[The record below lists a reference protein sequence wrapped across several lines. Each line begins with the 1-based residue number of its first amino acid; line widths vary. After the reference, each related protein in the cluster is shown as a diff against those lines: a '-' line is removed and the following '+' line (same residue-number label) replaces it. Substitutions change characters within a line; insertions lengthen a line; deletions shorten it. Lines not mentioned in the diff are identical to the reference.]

1 LNVVP
6 LKQTKKSMV
15 KKPPSGVEEWKTAY
29 SQKALEGVGR
39 ADQRRRL
46 GTGRD
51 QRRKI

>member
-1 LNVVP
+1 
-6 LKQTKKSMV
+6 MV